1 MSDRLKSRLR
11 AAALALLLAGAAL
24 LPAGGAGAQGL
35 AGPYLAAMQA
45 DFRNDYVAAAEH
57 YARALARDPENVGL
71 MQNALVARIA
81 AGDFE
86 AALALARDLV
96 AAAPGDQIAALVLG
110 ADALGRGDYARA
122 AELLSPETLGLNPL
136 LDGLVSGWI
145 AVGRE
150 DFEAAKARFDALGGN
165 DLVGAYGQYHKAL
178 ALALAGDF
186 VSAEALFA
194 SIGDPLPL
202 EREAIIAHAE
212 VLAQLG
218 REEDAIA
225 RLDEV
230 LDTGFPDLALL
241 DLRNR
246 LEAGEDVPFSVVRRP
261 SDGAAEAFLTFA
273 TALNTEESDRFS
285 LVYARLAGLIR
296 PGLSRASL
304 LAAEILE
311 RHGQYDLATEA
322 LEDVPEDSVWSVTA
336 ELRRA
341 ATQRA
346 AGDPEAGIATLRALA
361 ERHPETVEV
370 HSSLGDALRVAERYE
385 EAAAAYS
392 RSIELVG
399 EAAPAHWPLYYARA
413 IAWERAGEWERA
425 EADFRRALELEP
437 GQPLV
442 LNYLG
447 YSLVEQRRNLDE
459 ALDMIERAV
468 ASEPD
473 DGYIID
479 SLGWVL
485 YRLGRYEEALPHM
498 LRAVELLP
506 TDAILNDHLGD
517 VLWMVGREREARFQW
532 SRALSFGPADDLDMD
547 RIRRKLEIG
556 LDAVLAE
563 EKADASASS
572 PAETAGSPGAEEAG
586 SRRSGRGG

>member
-1 MSDRLKSRLR
+1 MPDRLKSRLR
-11 AAALALLLAGAAL
+11 TAVLALLIAGAAL
-24 LPAGGAGAQGL
+24 LPAAAGAQGL

-45 DFRNDYVAAAEH
+45 DFRNDYAAAARY
-57 YARALARDPENVGL
+57 YARALARDPKNVGL
-71 MQNALVARIA
+71 MQDTVVARIA
-81 AGDFE
+81 AGDLE
-86 AALALARDLV
+86 EALALAGALAEAMPDN
-96 AAAPGDQIAALVLG
+96 QIAGLVLG
-110 ADALGRGDYARA
+110 ADALGRGDYAA
-122 AELLSPETLGLNPL
+122 AAKLLSAETLGLNPL

-150 DFEAAKARFDALGGN
+150 DFEAARARFDALDDN
-165 DLVGAYGQYHKAL
+165 ELISAYGQYHKAL

-186 VSAEALFA
+186 VSAEATFA
-194 SIGDPLPL
+194 GGSEPLPL
-202 EREAIIAHAE
+202 EREAVIAHAE

-225 RLDEV
+225 RLDEI
-230 LDTGFPDLALL
+230 LDAGLPDLALL
-241 DLRNR
+241 DLRRR
-246 LEAGEDVPFSVVRRP
+246 LESGEDVPFSVVGRP
-261 SDGAAEAFLTFA
+261 SHGAAEAFLTFA
-273 TALNTEESDRFS
+273 TALNTEDSDRFA
-285 LVYARLAGLIR
+285 LIYARLAGLIR
-296 PGLSRASL
+296 PDLTRASL
-304 LAAEILE
+304 LAAEILA
-311 RHGQYDLATEA
+311 RHGQFELATEA
-322 LEDVPEDSVWSVTA
+322 LADVPEASVWSVTA

-346 AGDPEAGIATLRALA
+346 AGDPEAGIATLQALA
-361 ERHPETVEV
+361 ERHPDTIEV
-370 HSSLGDALRVAERYE
+370 HSALGDALRVAERYE

-392 RSIELVG
+392 RSIELIG
-399 EAAPAHWPLYYARA
+399 EEPAPVHWPVFYARA

-437 GQPLV
+437 EQPLV

-506 TDAILNDHLGD
+506 TDAVLNDHLGD
-517 VLWMVGREREARFQW
+517 VLWMVGRKREARFQW

-547 RIRRKLEIG
+547 RIRRKLEVG

-563 EKADASASS
+563 EEASGTG
-572 PAETAGSPGAEEAG
+572 PAATAGGSGAEEAG
-586 SRRSGRGG
+586 GRSSGQGG